1 MGLLPR
7 QRYRFARRFMSAV
20 YMPLISTVKI
30 GLVLVFAEILEQ
42 VALHF
47 QIRIRGVPSI
57 GFCDVADSFPP
68 EHLDYRRLVSG

>member
-1 MGLLPR
+1 
-7 QRYRFARRFMSAV
+7 MSAV

-30 GLVLVFAEILEQ
+30 YSFGLVLVFAEILEQ

-47 QIRIRGVPSI
+47 QTRIRGVPSI
-57 GFCDVADSFPP
+57 GFCDVADSFPS

>member
-1 MGLLPR
+1 
-7 QRYRFARRFMSAV
+7 
-20 YMPLISTVKI
+20 MPLISTVKI
-30 GLVLVFAEILEQ
+30 YSFGLVLVFAEILEQ

-57 GFCDVADSFPP
+57 GFCDVADSFPS

>member
-30 GLVLVFAEILEQ
+30 HVTSAIAGYNDL
-42 VALHF
+42 
-47 QIRIRGVPSI
+47 G
-57 GFCDVADSFPP
+57 D
-68 EHLDYRRLVSG
+68 

>member
-30 GLVLVFAEILEQ
+30 GLVLVFL
-42 VALHF
+42 
-47 QIRIRGVPSI
+47 PK
-57 GFCDVADSFPP
+57 
-68 EHLDYRRLVSG
+68 Y